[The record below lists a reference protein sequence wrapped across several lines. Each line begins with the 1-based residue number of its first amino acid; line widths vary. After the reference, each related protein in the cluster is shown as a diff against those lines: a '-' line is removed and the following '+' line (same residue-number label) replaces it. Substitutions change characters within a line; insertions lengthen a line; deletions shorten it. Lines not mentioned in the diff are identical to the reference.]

1 MIVDFNAYE
10 ATATS
15 TRFLDASVRKQP
27 NAFLDPDRRMATGMP
42 GLFSAGDVNGVP
54 FCVAKA
60 MSDGVVAG
68 YSAYEYVC
76 MQRTG
81 EKPNL
86 FPYYPYEI

>member
-1 MIVDFNAYE
+1 MILDFNAYE

-27 NAFLDPDRRMATGMP
+27 NEFLDPDRRMATGTP

-76 MQRTG
+76 LHRTG